1 MFISFLN
8 TIKKTIYIIFTLI
21 FLSIILS
28 DHSLASNHIL
38 AVEELE
44 ISKEID
50 LKFSRNKIIDDAFK
64 KAFYRLLSQILN
76 SSDIKKLKNVNNL
89 KISCNDADMQIAT
102 KAIND
107 GAIVVFPT
115 DTVYGLGCNP
125 YNHDAVL
132 SLYEIKKR
140 KKTKPFPVIGYSKK
154 ELEKIAEF
162 NSLEEKIA
170 EKFWPGPITLILK
183 IKDKEIQKSLD
194 LEGKIAVRV
203 PNNQC
208 VLALLKECK
217 LLVGTSANI
226 SGTAPFNDPK
236 ECRKNLSGYDLLIDG
251 GIISGQGESTIVE
264 IENNDV
270 KILRKG
276 NVSEEMIKA
285 LT

>member
-1 MFISFLN
+1 M
-8 TIKKTIYIIFTLI
+8 
-21 FLSIILS
+21 
-28 DHSLASNHIL
+28 
-38 AVEELE
+38 
-44 ISKEID
+44 
-50 LKFSRNKIIDDAFK
+50 
-64 KAFYRLLSQILN
+64 
-76 SSDIKKLKNVNNL
+76 
-89 KISCNDADMQIAT
+89 KISCNDVDIQIAA

-125 YNHDAVL
+125 YNHDAVQ
-132 SLYEIKKR
+132 SIYEIKKR
-140 KKTKPFPVIGYSKK
+140 NKTKPFPVIGYSKK

-226 SGTAPFNDPK
+226 SGTVPFNDPK
-236 ECRKNLSGYDLLIDG
+236 ECGKNLSGYDLLIDG

-276 NVSEEMIKA
+276 NVSKEMIKE

>member
-1 MFISFLN
+1 M
-8 TIKKTIYIIFTLI
+8 
-21 FLSIILS
+21 
-28 DHSLASNHIL
+28 
-38 AVEELE
+38 
-44 ISKEID
+44 
-50 LKFSRNKIIDDAFK
+50 
-64 KAFYRLLSQILN
+64 
-76 SSDIKKLKNVNNL
+76 LKNVNNL
-89 KISCNDADMQIAT
+89 KISCNDVDIQIAS
-102 KAIND
+102 KAINN
-107 GAIVVFPT
+107 GAIVIFPT

-183 IKDKEIQKSLD
+183 IKDEEIQKSLD

-226 SGTAPFNDPK
+226 SGAAPFNDPK
-236 ECRKNLSGYDLLIDG
+236 ECDKNLSGYDLLIDG
-251 GIISGQGESTIVE
+251 GIISSQGESTIVE

-276 NVSEEMIKA
+276 SVSEEMIKE

>member
-1 MFISFLN
+1 M
-8 TIKKTIYIIFTLI
+8 
-21 FLSIILS
+21 
-28 DHSLASNHIL
+28 
-38 AVEELE
+38 
-44 ISKEID
+44 
-50 LKFSRNKIIDDAFK
+50 
-64 KAFYRLLSQILN
+64 
-76 SSDIKKLKNVNNL
+76 
-89 KISCNDADMQIAT
+89 KISCKDADIQIAS

-125 YNHDAVL
+125 YNHNAVL

-162 NSLEEKIA
+162 NPLEGKIA

-183 IKDKEIQKSLD
+183 VKDKEIQKSLE

-203 PNNQC
+203 PDNQC

-226 SGTAPFNDPK
+226 YGTAPFNDPK
-236 ECRKNLSGYDLLIDG
+236 ECSENLNGYDLFIDG
-251 GIISGQGESTIVE
+251 GIISSQGESTIVE

-276 NVSEEMIKA
+276 NVSEEMIKE

>member
-1 MFISFLN
+1 M
-8 TIKKTIYIIFTLI
+8 
-21 FLSIILS
+21 
-28 DHSLASNHIL
+28 
-38 AVEELE
+38 
-44 ISKEID
+44 
-50 LKFSRNKIIDDAFK
+50 
-64 KAFYRLLSQILN
+64 
-76 SSDIKKLKNVNNL
+76 LKNVNNL
-89 KISCNDADMQIAT
+89 KISCNDVDIQIAS

-140 KKTKPFPVIGYSKK
+140 KKTKSFPVLGYSKK

-183 IKDKEIQKSLD
+183 IKDKKIQKSLD

-226 SGTAPFNDPK
+226 SGAAPFNDPK
-236 ECRKNLSGYDLLIDG
+236 ECDKNLSGYDLLIDG
-251 GIISGQGESTIVE
+251 GIISSQGESTIVE

-276 NVSEEMIKA
+276 SVSEEMIKE

>member
-1 MFISFLN
+1 M
-8 TIKKTIYIIFTLI
+8 
-21 FLSIILS
+21 
-28 DHSLASNHIL
+28 
-38 AVEELE
+38 
-44 ISKEID
+44 
-50 LKFSRNKIIDDAFK
+50 
-64 KAFYRLLSQILN
+64 
-76 SSDIKKLKNVNNL
+76 
-89 KISCNDADMQIAT
+89 KISCNDVDIQIAT

-140 KKTKPFPVIGYSKK
+140 KKTKSFPVLGYSKK

-162 NSLEEKIA
+162 NPLEEKIA

-183 IKDKEIQKSLD
+183 IRDKKIQKSLD

-203 PNNQC
+203 PDNQC
-208 VLALLKECK
+208 ILALLKKCK

-226 SGTAPFNDPK
+226 SGTATFNDPK
-236 ECRKNLSGYDLLIDG
+236 ECSENLSGYDLFIDG
-251 GIISGQGESTIVE
+251 GVISSQGESTIVE
-264 IENNDV
+264 IENNNV

-276 NVSEEMIKA
+276 NISEEMIKE

>member
-1 MFISFLN
+1 M
-8 TIKKTIYIIFTLI
+8 
-21 FLSIILS
+21 
-28 DHSLASNHIL
+28 
-38 AVEELE
+38 
-44 ISKEID
+44 
-50 LKFSRNKIIDDAFK
+50 
-64 KAFYRLLSQILN
+64 
-76 SSDIKKLKNVNNL
+76 
-89 KISCNDADMQIAT
+89 KISCNDVDIQIAT

-140 KKTKPFPVIGYSKK
+140 KKTKSFPVLGYSKK

-226 SGTAPFNDPK
+226 SGTGPFNDPK
-236 ECRKNLSGYDLLIDG
+236 ECGKNLSGYDLLIDG
-251 GIISGQGESTIVE
+251 GIISSQGESTIVE

-276 NVSEEMIKA
+276 NVSEEMIKE

>member
-1 MFISFLN
+1 
-8 TIKKTIYIIFTLI
+8 
-21 FLSIILS
+21 
-28 DHSLASNHIL
+28 
-38 AVEELE
+38 
-44 ISKEID
+44 
-50 LKFSRNKIIDDAFK
+50 
-64 KAFYRLLSQILN
+64 
-76 SSDIKKLKNVNNL
+76 L
-89 KISCNDADMQIAT
+89 KISCDDTGIQLAV

-107 GAIVVFPT
+107 GGIVVFPT

-125 YNHDAVL
+125 YYHEAVL

-140 KKTKPFPVIGYSKK
+140 KKEKAFPVIGYSKN
-154 ELEKIAEF
+154 ELEKLAEF
-162 NSLEEKIA
+162 NTLEAKIA

-183 IKDKEIQKSLD
+183 VKDKEIQKSLD

-217 LLVGTSANI
+217 LLVGTRANI
-226 SGTAPFNDPK
+226 SGTAPFNDPR
-236 ECRKNLSGYDLLIDG
+236 ECDKNLSGYDLLIDG
-251 GIISGQGESTIVE
+251 GIISSKGESTIVE

-276 NVSEEMIKA
+276 SISEEMIKE

>member
-1 MFISFLN
+1 M
-8 TIKKTIYIIFTLI
+8 
-21 FLSIILS
+21 
-28 DHSLASNHIL
+28 
-38 AVEELE
+38 
-44 ISKEID
+44 
-50 LKFSRNKIIDDAFK
+50 
-64 KAFYRLLSQILN
+64 
-76 SSDIKKLKNVNNL
+76 
-89 KISCNDADMQIAT
+89 KISCNDVDIQIAT

-140 KKTKPFPVIGYSKK
+140 KKTKSFPVLGYSKK

-217 LLVGTSANI
+217 LFVGTSANI

-236 ECRKNLSGYDLLIDG
+236 ECDKNLSGYDLLIDG
-251 GIISGQGESTIVE
+251 GIISSQGESTIVE

-276 NVSEEMIKA
+276 SVSEEMIKE

>member
-1 MFISFLN
+1 M
-8 TIKKTIYIIFTLI
+8 
-21 FLSIILS
+21 
-28 DHSLASNHIL
+28 
-38 AVEELE
+38 
-44 ISKEID
+44 
-50 LKFSRNKIIDDAFK
+50 
-64 KAFYRLLSQILN
+64 
-76 SSDIKKLKNVNNL
+76 DI
-89 KISCNDADMQIAT
+89 Q
-102 KAIND
+102 
-107 GAIVVFPT
+107 
-115 DTVYGLGCNP
+115 
-125 YNHDAVL
+125 
-132 SLYEIKKR
+132 
-140 KKTKPFPVIGYSKK
+140 KK

-208 VLALLKECK
+208 VLTLLKECK

-236 ECRKNLSGYDLLIDG
+236 KCDKNLSGYDLLIDG
-251 GIISGQGESTIVE
+251 GIISSQGESTIVE

-276 NVSEEMIKA
+276 SVSEEMIKE

>member
-1 MFISFLN
+1 M
-8 TIKKTIYIIFTLI
+8 
-21 FLSIILS
+21 
-28 DHSLASNHIL
+28 
-38 AVEELE
+38 
-44 ISKEID
+44 
-50 LKFSRNKIIDDAFK
+50 
-64 KAFYRLLSQILN
+64 
-76 SSDIKKLKNVNNL
+76 
-89 KISCNDADMQIAT
+89 KISCNDVDIQIAT
-102 KAIND
+102 KAINN
-107 GAIVVFPT
+107 GAIVIFPT

-226 SGTAPFNDPK
+226 SGTTPFNDPK
-236 ECRKNLSGYDLLIDG
+236 ECDKNLSGYDLLIDG
-251 GIISGQGESTIVE
+251 GIISSQGESTIVE

-276 NVSEEMIKA
+276 SVSEEMIKE

>member
-1 MFISFLN
+1 
-8 TIKKTIYIIFTLI
+8 
-21 FLSIILS
+21 
-28 DHSLASNHIL
+28 
-38 AVEELE
+38 
-44 ISKEID
+44 
-50 LKFSRNKIIDDAFK
+50 
-64 KAFYRLLSQILN
+64 
-76 SSDIKKLKNVNNL
+76 L
-89 KISCNDADMQIAT
+89 KISCNDVDIQIAS
-102 KAIND
+102 KAINN
-107 GAIVVFPT
+107 GAIIIFPT

-208 VLALLKECK
+208 ILALLKECK

-226 SGTAPFNDPK
+226 SGTGPFNDPK
-236 ECRKNLSGYDLLIDG
+236 ECGKNLSGYDLLIDG

-276 NVSEEMIKA
+276 NVSEEMIKE

>member
-1 MFISFLN
+1 
-8 TIKKTIYIIFTLI
+8 
-21 FLSIILS
+21 
-28 DHSLASNHIL
+28 
-38 AVEELE
+38 
-44 ISKEID
+44 
-50 LKFSRNKIIDDAFK
+50 
-64 KAFYRLLSQILN
+64 
-76 SSDIKKLKNVNNL
+76 L
-89 KISCNDADMQIAT
+89 KISCNDADIQIAT

-125 YNHDAVL
+125 YNHDAVQ
-132 SLYEIKKR
+132 SIYEIKKR

-183 IKDKEIQKSLD
+183 IKDKKIQKSLH

-208 VLALLKECK
+208 ILALLKECK

-226 SGTAPFNDPK
+226 SGTGPFNDPK
-236 ECRKNLSGYDLLIDG
+236 ECGKNLSGYDLLIDG

-270 KILRKG
+270 RILRKG
-276 NVSEEMIKA
+276 NVSEEEIKK
-285 LT
+285 LN

>member
-1 MFISFLN
+1 
-8 TIKKTIYIIFTLI
+8 
-21 FLSIILS
+21 
-28 DHSLASNHIL
+28 
-38 AVEELE
+38 
-44 ISKEID
+44 
-50 LKFSRNKIIDDAFK
+50 
-64 KAFYRLLSQILN
+64 
-76 SSDIKKLKNVNNL
+76 
-89 KISCNDADMQIAT
+89 
-102 KAIND
+102 
-107 GAIVVFPT
+107 
-115 DTVYGLGCNP
+115 
-125 YNHDAVL
+125 VL

-162 NSLEEKIA
+162 NLLEEKIA

-226 SGTAPFNDPK
+226 SGTTPFNDPK
-236 ECRKNLSGYDLLIDG
+236 ECGKNLSGYDLLIDG

-276 NVSEEMIKA
+276 NVSEEMIKE